1 MNNFLKLFLVLM
13 TLSMVSKAHA
23 QTYGIRAGLN
33 LATILAKDDEE
44 NYSENFKMKPGFHF
58 GPIAEFPISDMF
70 SFETG
75 LLLSMK
81 GFKSSETQTI
91 FGETV
96 KYEAKMTLFY
106 LDVPL
111 TAKATYDLGKAKVYG
126 TFGPYIGLGLAGKG
140 ETKITSMGKAESEM
154 SDIEWG
160 SDEDEDDLKR
170 FDLGLTVG
178 AGVEVKSIQIGIS
191 YGLGL
196 ANISS
201 YSKEGQK
208 INNRVLGISV
218 GYKFAGK

>member
-1 MNNFLKLFLVLM
+1 
-13 TLSMVSKAHA
+13 MVSKAHA

-58 GPIAEFPISDMF
+58 GPTAEFPISDMF

-126 TFGPYIGLGLAGKG
+126 TFGPYLGIGLVGK
-140 ETKITSMGKAESEM
+140 TKTKFTSMGETESDTYDM
-154 SDIEWG
+154 KWG
-160 SDEDEDDLKR
+160 SDEEEDDLKR
-170 FDLGLTVG
+170 LDFGLTVG
-178 AGVEVKSIQIGIS
+178 AGVEIKSILIGLS

-201 YSKEGQK
+201 YTDEGQK
-208 INNRVLGISV
+208 LSNRVLAISV